1 MPDPLLE
8 QFRKNFEYDHWANGL
23 FLKAL
28 EEMPEPPEKAVK
40 GLAHILFAL
49 DVWLAR
55 LLNEDLSGFTDPNPP
70 YSLAD
75 GRKKLEELHTKWK
88 AYLSGLTPEV
98 MRTLIAYPN
107 LKGKRFEQSVQN
119 ILTHVSH
126 HSHYHRGQLATL
138 VAQAGGKRP
147 NTDYGAYVMEIG
159 EVKAL

>member
-1 MPDPLLE
+1 MADPLLE

-28 EEMPEPPEKAVK
+28 EEMPAPPEKAVK
-40 GLAHILFAL
+40 GFAHILFAL

-55 LLNEDLSGFTDPNPP
+55 LMNEDLSGFTDPNPP
-70 YSLAD
+70 YTLAEC
-75 GRKKLEELHTKWK
+75 RKKQEELHAKWK
-88 AYLSGLTPEV
+88 AYLSQLTPEA
-98 MRTLIAYPN
+98 MRASIAYPN

-147 NTDYGAYVMEIG
+147 NSDYGGYVMETG